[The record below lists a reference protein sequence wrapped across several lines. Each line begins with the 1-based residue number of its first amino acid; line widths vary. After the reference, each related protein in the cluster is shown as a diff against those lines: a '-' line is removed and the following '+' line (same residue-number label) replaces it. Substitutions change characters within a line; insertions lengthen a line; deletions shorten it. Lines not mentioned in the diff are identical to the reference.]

1 MKYEIRP
8 LESVTVKPGVREVCR
23 LLGTGQL
30 NQRVAQ
36 AAIWHLNNDMSWQ
49 ELAAKQI
56 KPLVGDPYPYFQPN
70 EIAAAMSLADHAV
83 KVDEARRIES
93 PAATEASPGRD
104 DEKYRSR

>member
-1 MKYEIRP
+1 MKNENRP
-8 LESVTVKPGVREVCR
+8 IESVTVKPGVREVCR

-70 EIAAAMSLADHAV
+70 EIAGAMSLADHAV